1 MQNLKALALSSLLIF
16 TVSCGTLL
24 PTQTVTTQTQ
34 WKSYED
40 VHTVVSSIRTGDSL
54 EHLRTLGIDVNSTAN
69 IESLTYLDIASRFGL
84 IGYRDKTVIVPEGV
98 KKLMAV
104 AEKGSGYELVIESTH
119 HERIGSFW
127 ADFFQ
132 FRKKIHVTGWKY
144 SVLFIVVEDKVQYV
158 LHKGSPNIDKFEKHK
173 NPLGPFQKINGYIL
187 VDLATDFAK

>member
-1 MQNLKALALSSLLIF
+1 MKLANVALISLLLVSVGCSSLL
-16 TVSCGTLL
+16 
-24 PTQTVTTQTQ
+24 PTKTINTQTQ
-34 WKSYED
+34 WSSYRD
-40 VHTVVSSIRTGDSL
+40 VHAVVSSIRTGDSL
-54 EHLRTLGIDVNSTAN
+54 AHLKTVGIDVNSTAN

-84 IGYRDKTVIVPEGV
+84 IGYRDKTVIIPEGV
-98 KKLMAV
+98 KKLMAA